1 MPPKVN
7 YLDWLNSRRNDLH
20 NKVNTAPNA
29 AAFINNIRMLK
40 SVLSEIDRF
49 CSEQVITNPPN
60 ETLIALYKQE
70 TK

>member
-7 YLDWLNSRRNDLH
+7 YLDWLNKRRNDLH
-20 NKVNTAPNA
+20 NKINAAPNA
-29 AAFINNIRMLK
+29 ASFINNIRMLK
-40 SVLSEIDRF
+40 SVLSEIDRLY
-49 CSEQVITNPPN
+49 SEQTMTNPPN